1 MIRALHLTDTP
12 VLLLFLGSSPVNEVR
27 MRDRLTSK
35 EVELL
40 AAAPLLRSCL
50 ISDDKRCSFVCV
62 QRGFIQSLISL
73 RRCRG
78 PGAWMVER
86 LLLPP
91 GQEALCF
98 DLLERLAFAG
108 GKIKAERLFL
118 RLDSSSPVVEM
129 AKQAGFNH
137 YLTEYLYCLEEGRQT
152 ELKES
157 RLVLRPKS
165 SADEHGLFRLYSAA
179 APHQVRCA
187 EGMTLQEWSQ
197 SRDRDATRELVLEK
211 GGDISAWLRIRLGRT
226 AGRFE
231 IVEELGAEELGELV
245 NYSLAALRGRHP
257 VYCLVAGFQ
266 EQLQRILGERGFYQ
280 AAAYSCLSK
289 QLAVRV
295 HEPQLMPLRA

>member
-12 VLLLFLGSSPVNEVR
+12 MLLLFLGTSPVNEAR
-27 MRDRLTSK
+27 MRDRLGSK

-40 AAAPLLRSCL
+40 AAAPLLRGCL
-50 ISDDKRCSFVCV
+50 LSDNKRCSFVCV
-62 QRGFIQSLISL
+62 QKGFIQALVSL

-86 LLLPP
+86 LLLSS
-91 GQEALCF
+91 GQESLCF
-98 DLLERLAFAG
+98 DLLDKLAFSG

-118 RLDSSSPVVEM
+118 RLDASSPTVDM

-137 YLTEYLYCLEEGRQT
+137 YLTEYLYCLEEGRRT
-152 ELKES
+152 EPAES

-165 SADEHGLFRLYSAA
+165 SADEHSLFRLYSAA
-179 APHQVRCA
+179 SPLPVRCA

-197 SRDRDATRELVLEK
+197 SRDSDATRELVLDK
-211 GGDISAWLRIRLGRT
+211 GGELSAWLRIRLGLT

-231 IVEELGAEELGELV
+231 IVGELGAEELGALV
-245 NYSLAALRGRHP
+245 DYSLAALKDRHP
-257 VYCLVAGFQ
+257 IYCLVPGFQ
-266 EQLQRILGERGFYQ
+266 EQLRRILEERGFYQ
-280 AAAYSCLSK
+280 AAAYACLSK

-295 HEPQLMPLRA
+295 REPQLVPLRA

>member
-12 VLLLFLGSSPVNEVR
+12 VLLLFLGRSPVNEAK

-40 AAAPLLRSCL
+40 AAAPLLRGCL
-50 ISDDKRCSFVCV
+50 ISGDKQCSFVCV
-62 QRGFIQSLISL
+62 HRGLIQALVSL

-86 LLLPP
+86 LLLSP
-91 GQEALCF
+91 GHEALCF
-98 DLLERLAFAG
+98 DLLEKLAFAG

-118 RLDSSSPVVEM
+118 RLDSSSPAVDM
-129 AKQAGFNH
+129 AKQAGFGQ
-137 YLTEYLYCLEEGRQT
+137 YLTEYLYCLEEGRRT
-152 ELKES
+152 EPTES

-165 SADEHGLFRLYSAA
+165 NADEHGLFRLYSAA

-197 SRDRDATRELVLEK
+197 SRDSDATRELVLDK
-211 GGDISAWLRIRLGRT
+211 GGEISAWLRIRLGRT

-231 IVEELGAEELGELV
+231 IVGELGAEELGALV
-245 NYSLAALRGRHP
+245 DYGLAALKGRHP
-257 VYCLVAGFQ
+257 VYCLVPGFQ
-266 EQLQRILGERGFYQ
+266 EQLRRILEERGFYQ
-280 AAAYSCLSK
+280 AAAYACLSK

>member
-266 EQLQRILGERGFYQ
+266 EPLQRILGERGFYQ

-295 HEPQLMPLRA
+295 HEPQLVPLRA

>member
-1 MIRALHLTDTP
+1 MIRSLHLTDIA
-12 VLLLFLGSSPVNEVR
+12 VLLLFLGKSPVNEAR

-40 AAAPLLRSCL
+40 AAAPLLRGCL
-50 ISDDKRCSFVCV
+50 ISDNKQCSFICV
-62 QRGFIQSLISL
+62 HGGFIQALVSL

-78 PGAWMVER
+78 PGAWMIER
-86 LLLPP
+86 LLLSP
-91 GQEALCF
+91 GREGDCF

-108 GKIKAERLFL
+108 DKIKAERLFL
-118 RLDSSSPVVEM
+118 RLDSSSPAVDM

-137 YLTEYLYCLEEGRQT
+137 YLTEYLYCLEAGSQRGP
-152 ELKES
+152 LES
-157 RLVLRPKS
+157 SLVLRPKS

-197 SRDRDATRELVLEK
+197 SRDKDATRELVLEK
-211 GGDISAWLRIRLGRT
+211 GGEISAWLRLRLGRT

-231 IVEELGAEELGELV
+231 IVTELSAEELGQLV
-245 NYSLAALRGRHP
+245 NYSLAALKGRHP
-257 VYCLVAGFQ
+257 VYCLVPEFQQQLRLILEEQGFS
-266 EQLQRILGERGFYQ
+266 RV
-280 AAAYSCLSK
+280 ASYSCLSK

>member
-1 MIRALHLTDTP
+1 MIRVLHLTDTP
-12 VLLLFLGSSPVNEVR
+12 MLLLFLGSSPVNEAR

-35 EVELL
+35 EIELL
-40 AAAPLLRSCL
+40 AAAPLLRGCL
-50 ISDDKRCSFVCV
+50 ISDNKRCSFVCLH
-62 QRGFIQSLISL
+62 RGFIQALVSL

-86 LLLPP
+86 LLLSPE
-91 GQEALCF
+91 QEALCF
-98 DLLERLAFAG
+98 DLLEKLAFAG
-108 GKIKAERLFL
+108 GKLKAERLFL
-118 RLDSSSPVVEM
+118 RLDSSSPAVEM

-137 YLTEYLYCLEEGRQT
+137 YLTEYLYCLEEGRLT
-152 ELKES
+152 EPAES

-165 SADEHGLFRLYSAA
+165 SADEHSLFRLYSAA

-197 SRDRDATRELVLEK
+197 SRDRDATKELVLEK
-211 GGDISAWLRIRLGRT
+211 GSEISAWLRIRMGRT

-231 IVEELGAEELGELV
+231 IVGELGAGELGELV
-245 NYSLAALRGRHP
+245 GYSLTALRGRHP
-257 VYCLVAGFQ
+257 IYCLISEFQ
-266 EQLQRILGERGFYQ
+266 QQLRRILEERGFYQ

-295 HEPQLMPLRA
+295 HEPQLVPLRA

>member
-1 MIRALHLTDTP
+1 MIRVLHLTDTP
-12 VLLLFLGSSPVNEVR
+12 MLLLFLGRSPVNEAR
-27 MRDRLTSK
+27 MRDRLTTR

-40 AAAPLLRSCL
+40 SAAPLLRGCL
-50 ISDDKRCSFVCV
+50 ISDNKQCSFVCV
-62 QRGFIQSLISL
+62 DRGFIQALVSL

-78 PGAWMVER
+78 PRAWTVER
-86 LLLPP
+86 LLLSP
-91 GQEALCF
+91 GQEAHCF
-98 DLLERLAFAG
+98 DILERLAYAG
-108 GKIKAERLFL
+108 GKLKAERLFL
-118 RLDSSSPVVEM
+118 RLDSSSPAVEM

-137 YLTEYLYCLEEGRQT
+137 YLTEYLYCLEEERLT
-152 ELKES
+152 EPTES

-179 APHQVRCA
+179 APHQVRCV

-211 GGDISAWLRIRLGRT
+211 EGEISAWLRIRMGRT

-231 IVEELGAEELGELV
+231 IVGELGAEELGALV
-245 NYSLAALRGRHP
+245 DYGLAALKGRHP
-257 VYCLVAGFQ
+257 VYCLIPEFQ
-266 EQLQRILGERGFYQ
+266 QQLRHILEERSFYQ

-295 HEPQLMPLRA
+295 HEPQLVPLRA

>member
-1 MIRALHLTDTP
+1 MIRSLHLTDIA
-12 VLLLFLGSSPVNEVR
+12 VLLLFLGKSPVNEAR

-50 ISDDKRCSFVCV
+50 ISDDKQCSFICIHEGV
-62 QRGFIQSLISL
+62 IQALVSL

-86 LLLPP
+86 LLLSS
-91 GQEALCF
+91 GHEALCF

-108 GKIKAERLFL
+108 GKLKAERIFL
-118 RLDSSSPVVEM
+118 RLDSSSPAVDM

-137 YLTEYLYCLEEGRQT
+137 YLTEHLYCLEEGRQT
-152 ELKES
+152 EPKES

-197 SRDRDATRELVLEK
+197 SRDKDATRELVLEK
-211 GGDISAWLRIRLGRT
+211 GGEISAWLRLRLGRT

-231 IVEELGAEELGELV
+231 IVTELGAEELGQLV

-257 VYCLVAGFQ
+257 VYCLVPEFQ
-266 EQLQRILGERGFYQ
+266 QQLQRILEEQGFSRVESY
-280 AAAYSCLSK
+280 ACLSK

-295 HEPQLMPLRA
+295 REPQLVPLRA